1 MFGLFKWKKH
11 KNSGSQE
18 QQVAPGTEI
27 RYSPDLI
34 DQLLSDHKELLK
46 IFTNIQTSFEQQDYR
61 RTAKFLSEF
70 RSALQSHLL
79 TENVRLYVYLE
90 QSLANDDMTYEL
102 MRDLRRE
109 MEGIGR
115 SAMNFLRKYEAIG
128 IDKDL
133 ATHFAKDLKT
143 IGSILTQRIQ
153 KEEKVLY
160 PLYMPHC

>member
-1 MFGLFKWKKH
+1 MLFDLFKRKKRE
-11 KNSGSQE
+11 GSDSSE
-18 QQVAPGTEI
+18 YSAPGTEI

-34 DQLLSDHKELLK
+34 DQLLAEHKELLK
-46 IFTNIQTSFEQQDYR
+46 IFSDIQKSFEEGDYR
-61 RTAKFLSEF
+61 RTSKFLSQF

-79 TENVRLYVYLE
+79 TENIRLYVYLE
-90 QSLANDDMTYEL
+90 HALACDDMNYEL

-128 IDKDL
+128 VDRDL
-133 ATHFAKDLKT
+133 AAHFAKDLET
-143 IGSILTQRIQ
+143 VGSILTQRIQ

-160 PLYMPHC
+160 PLYVQHY